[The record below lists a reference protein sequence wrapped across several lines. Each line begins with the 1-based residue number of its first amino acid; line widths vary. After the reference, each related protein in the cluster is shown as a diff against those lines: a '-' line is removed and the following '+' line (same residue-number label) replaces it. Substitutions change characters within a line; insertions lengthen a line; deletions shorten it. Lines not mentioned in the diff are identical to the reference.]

1 MAAIENTYAPS
12 AFAGRFGKTFVSIV
26 SRFFAWNETR
36 KTRAVLAQ
44 LTDRELADIG
54 LSRSAIIEIQ

>member
-12 AFAGRFGKTFVSIV
+12 AFAGRFGKSFVSIV
-26 SRFFAWNETR
+26 SRFLVWNDAR
-36 KTRAVLAQ
+36 KTRIVLAQ

-54 LSRSAIIEIQ
+54 LSRSAIVEIQ